1 MLTNVILGTV
11 GSQAVCSDFEL
22 LGAVA
27 KGQETENAEQQADGL
42 GRDRLDGS
50 HIDSLRV
57 VTEPVSKVDTGDS
70 ELVKLLAAGGT
81 SQEKSEQS
89 ILDITVAPCKASV
102 SLAKKGRKNS
112 SIGKG
117 MRLAARIIDSRSITY
132 SSGPRPWK

>member
-27 KGQETENAEQQADGL
+27 KGQETENAEQEADGL
-42 GRDRLDGS
+42 GRDRLDRS

-57 VTEPVSKVDTGDS
+57 VTEPVSKVDTGDG

-89 ILDITVAPCKASV
+89 ILDITVAPCEAGV
-102 SLAKKGRKNS
+102 SLAKKGRKN
-112 SIGKG
+112 
-117 MRLAARIIDSRSITY
+117 
-132 SSGPRPWK
+132 